1 MYHTTAGGDM
11 SERALESVPAAEAA
25 DGEITCM
32 ALFAADYVAAESGKL
47 YVSGGFF
54 SVINFPSFPAVH
66 SSLGI
71 GIVLRVPFREYQRD
85 HHFTVIL
92 TDADNNPLDLRV
104 EGQFRVGADPQ
115 MRFGDPTIMP
125 MAVNAS
131 GVRFER
137 AGDYKLAVTVD
148 GNPKGT
154 WNLQARQMLIV
165 PPQPPP
171 G

>member
-1 MYHTTAGGDM
+1 M
-11 SERALESVPAAEAA
+11 SEQALEPVPSAEAA
-25 DGEITCM
+25 DNEIRCI
-32 ALFAADYVAAESGKL
+32 ALFTADYVAAESGKL

-54 SVINFPSFPAVH
+54 SLINFPSFPAVH
-66 SSLGI
+66 PSLGI
-71 GIVLRVPFREYQRD
+71 GIVLRVPFREYHRD
-85 HHFTVIL
+85 HHFTITL
-92 TDADNNPLDLRV
+92 IDADNSPLDLRV

-148 GNPKGT
+148 GEQSGT
-154 WNLQARQMLIV
+154 WSLRAQQMLVV
-165 PPQPPP
+165 PPLPSPPS
-171 G
+171 

>member
-1 MYHTTAGGDM
+1 M
-11 SERALESVPAAEAA
+11 SEQVPAPPSPGEAA
-25 DGEITCM
+25 DNEIRCM
-32 ALFAADYVAAESGKL
+32 SLFAADYVAAENGKL

-54 SVINFPSFPAVH
+54 SLMNFPSFPAVH
-66 SSLGI
+66 PVLGI
-71 GIVLRVPFREYQRD
+71 GIVLRIPFREYHRD
-85 HHFTVIL
+85 HHFTVTL
-92 TDADNNPLDLRV
+92 ADADGKPLDLRV

-148 GNPKGT
+148 GDQKAT
-154 WNLQARQMLIV
+154 WNLRAQQTLIV
-165 PPQPPP
+165 PPVAPPP